1 MEEAKFKIGDRVCL
15 ADQKQKGNPWY
26 VIGVVMRP
34 CYSLIAWEIFIGR
47 ATYGDY
53 LMSAFGARCDTD
65 TLGPL
70 REEQVITEIEWLEE
84 RKANLAEEIA
94 DAERRLEELKSRSK

>member
-1 MEEAKFKIGDRVCL
+1 MEESKFKIGDRVCL
-15 ADQKQKGNPWY
+15 ADEKQKGNPWY

-34 CYSLIAWEIFIGR
+34 CYNVIAWEIYLGR

-53 LMSAFGARCDTD
+53 PMSAFGARCDTD

-70 REEQVITEIEWLEE
+70 REEQVVTEHEWLEKQ
-84 RKANLAEEIA
+84 KAKLADEIA
-94 DAERRLEELKSRSK
+94 DAERRLAELKSRA